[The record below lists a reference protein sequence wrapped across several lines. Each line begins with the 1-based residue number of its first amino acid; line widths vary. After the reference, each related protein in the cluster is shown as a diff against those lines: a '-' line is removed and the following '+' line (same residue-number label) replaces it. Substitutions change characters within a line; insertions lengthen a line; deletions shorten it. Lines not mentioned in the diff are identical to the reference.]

1 MPIFFAHG
9 AAGEGARGRRVHAS
23 VNHGFFA
30 NDSYL
35 FQ

>member
-1 MPIFFAHG
+1 MPIFFAYG
-9 AAGEGARGRRVHAS
+9 AASERPRATRTHNS
-23 VNHGFFA
+23 VEHGFFA